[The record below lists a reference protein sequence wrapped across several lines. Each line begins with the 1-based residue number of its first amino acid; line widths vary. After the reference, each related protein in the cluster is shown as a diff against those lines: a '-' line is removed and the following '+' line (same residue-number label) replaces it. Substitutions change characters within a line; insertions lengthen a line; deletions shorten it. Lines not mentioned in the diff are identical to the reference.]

1 MFWGLVV
8 IARLLKRMS
17 ECAFLPGFCK
27 LMSLNDSYGIESAFP
42 ETRREWWR
50 GGDGEAVGGDDEAVG
65 GDELSWVMVL
75 VVKYVTGIYLLL
87 VASRSVGSWPWVR
100 YLSNA

>member
-50 GGDGEAVGGDDEAVG
+50 GGAAAAVGGD
-65 GDELSWVMVL
+65 DELSWVMVL

-87 VASRSVGSWPWVR
+87 VASRSVGSWPSVR